1 MIKALKKKFVRLA
14 MSVVTIL
21 LLAFIAA
28 INITNCVSSLNR
40 SRSVLKSVIN
50 EYNSHT
56 SSDNENEEK
65 TEEPQKDGTGFS
77 FGTIS
82 EDDTKRA
89 GFFRVILDSNSS
101 PISAETNNIKT
112 VDDFEARLYAINA
125 VDSKK
130 NRGMLDNF
138 IFDISKTENG
148 SIITFLDVTESNRSM
163 LFILSASL
171 GIGLFCWLAMFLAFN
186 ILSEK
191 ITEPIAD
198 NLEKQ
203 KQFISDAG
211 HEIKTP
217 LASIKANAEAL
228 ELYNGES
235 KWSKNILTQTDK
247 LSSLVKELL
256 DLSRTG
262 EAADNL
268 EIKNIDLS
276 ELVMKSVDDFSEYA
290 ISDGKTIS
298 ADIQADVK
306 IKSDSKFLI
315 RILEVLLD
323 NAVKY
328 SSEESTVKVML
339 NKDRHQTVIAVSNR
353 CASLPE
359 CEPEKL
365 FDRFYRTDSSR
376 STEGFGI
383 GLSSAK
389 AAAETLG
396 GELYCE
402 YSEPDRITF
411 VLRFI

>member
-1 MIKALKKKFVRLA
+1 MIKALKKKFVKLA

-28 INITNCVSSLNR
+28 INVTNCVSSLNR
-40 SRSVLKSVIN
+40 SRTVLKSVIN
-50 EYNSHT
+50 GYSSHT
-56 SSDNENEEK
+56 SSDKDNEK
-65 TEEPQKDGTGFS
+65 ADEPQKDGTGFY
-77 FGTIS
+77 FNGIS

-89 GFFRVILDSNSS
+89 GFFRVVLDSYSS
-101 PISAETNNIKT
+101 PISAETNSIKT

-130 NRGMLDNF
+130 DHGMLDNF
-138 IFDISKTENG
+138 MFDISKTESG
-148 SIITFLDVTESNRSM
+148 SVITFLDVTESNRSM

-171 GIGLFCWLAMFLAFN
+171 GIGLFCWLAMFLAFS

-256 DLSRTG
+256 ELSRTG

-268 EIKNIDLS
+268 EIKSIDLS

-298 ADIQADVK
+298 ADIQADVR

-353 CASLPE
+353 CVNLPE

-389 AAAETLG
+389 AAAEALG

-402 YSEPDRITF
+402 YTDPDRITF

>member
-28 INITNCVSSLNR
+28 INITNFVSSLNR

-56 SSDNENEEK
+56 SSDYENAEK

-77 FGTIS
+77 FGGIS

-89 GFFRVILDSNSS
+89 GVFRVVLDSNSS

-130 NRGMLDNF
+130 NHGMLDNF
-138 IFDISKTENG
+138 IFDISKTEGG
-148 SIITFLDVTESNRSM
+148 SIITFLDVTESNRSV

-191 ITEPIAD
+191 ITGPIAD

-256 DLSRTG
+256 ELSRTG

-268 EIKNIDLS
+268 EIKSIDLS

-353 CASLPE
+353 CVSLPE

-402 YSEPDRITF
+402 YTEPDRITF

>member
-28 INITNCVSSLNR
+28 INITNFVSSLNR

-56 SSDNENEEK
+56 SSDYENAEK

-77 FGTIS
+77 FGGIS

-89 GFFRVILDSNSS
+89 GVFRVVLDSYSS

-130 NRGMLDNF
+130 NHGMLDNF
-138 IFDISKTENG
+138 IFDISKTEGG
-148 SIITFLDVTESNRSM
+148 SIITFLDVTESNRSV

-191 ITEPIAD
+191 ITGPIAD

-256 DLSRTG
+256 ELSRTG

-268 EIKNIDLS
+268 EIKSIDLS

-353 CASLPE
+353 CVNLPE

-402 YSEPDRITF
+402 YTEPDRITF